1 MLSDRG
7 RQVRGRV
14 LLDENGAPREFT
26 TRDRFFYDPEQRK
39 QLIRTPWS
47 LTVSGWQLIEGR
59 RVPAAVRAVWNLPNR
74 PFAYGHF
81 RPIPAALAFNVRPGE

>member
-47 LTVSGWQLIEGR
+47 LTISGWQTIEGR
-59 RVPAAVRAVWNLPNR
+59 PVPAAVRAVWHLSSG
-74 PFAYGHF
+74 PFAYADF
-81 RPIPAALAFNVRPGE
+81 RLIPASLAFNVQPGE